1 MNLIKD
7 NYYEKYGLVV
17 AALECNGELIIE
29 LSKLEVKEILYT
41 RTFVLNGYYENQTED
56 LIDDC
61 VFMYERSLKN
71 K

>member
-17 AALECNGELIIE
+17 GAVEYDGVLTIE
-29 LSKLEVKEILYT
+29 LSRLEVNQVLYT
-41 RTFVLNGYYENQTED
+41 RTFVLNGYYENQTDD

-61 VFMYERSLKN
+61 VFMYERGLKE
-71 K
+71 

>member
-29 LSKLEVKEILYT
+29 LSKLEVKEVLYT
-41 RTFVLNGYYENQTED
+41 RTFVLNGYYENQTDD

-61 VFMYERSLKN
+61 VFMYERSLKE
-71 K
+71 